1 MRPIKERWTTS
12 GINKRGSKDEGRART
27 VYLQDF
33 IRPLNSHYNHRSRY
47 FLPRDHNL
55 RPNLA
60 PSQPYIYIYISVSTT
75 APTIL
80 GIALIELSPA
90 RLHFCRLSATIT
102 RITRKDFRY
111 LSRSI
116 TRATNRVSL
125 KIDGDQSGRGNFF
138 VAGRFNNGHQVN
150 AFQAQMDYCK
160 LEKYTFCANQLKRH
174 SNFL

>member
-1 MRPIKERWTTS
+1 M
-12 GINKRGSKDEGRART
+12 
-27 VYLQDF
+27 YLQDF

-47 FLPRDHNL
+47 FLPRNHNL

-60 PSQPYIYIYISVSTT
+60 SAQPYIHIYISVSTT

-138 VAGRFNNGHQVN
+138 GTVVARRFNNGHVN
-150 AFQAQMDYCK
+150 AFQAQMDYYK
-160 LEKYTFCANQLKRH
+160 LEKYACQPTKAPF
-174 SNFL
+174 